1 VTRGAG
7 VVIGAAVI
15 VVAATACAVPPAAEP
30 RAPSPG
36 SVPFEVHLTLADDGT
51 SRQVLLGGKVV
62 LDLPQGI
69 DWEYD
74 EPEDYPDQELATY
87 CTPPAG
93 AVHEVFEAVRT
104 GSTTLA
110 YWRAGGP
117 DRFDVEVE
125 IVDGPGSAPPSS
137 ELAGAA
143 LRAADEGTTVHVPR
157 NGRVLVELEGQHGLG
172 RDWVV
177 AAGGEEL
184 VQYCQPERYP
194 DIGTQAWPG
203 PDDATWVT
211 RFRMTGLAEGST
223 ELVVEYRDAANPD
236 AAPLDTFQATVI
248 VDPAPTPGQ
257 PSATPSGAAAAPVEL
272 ALSEQDAGGRFAV
285 VAGGKV
291 LVTLPD
297 PDGADAAWYLED
309 SGSLEGQLDWSG
321 CSAVAAGGEVET
333 VALYVG
339 DVLGTAPLV
348 MTYANELEEASN
360 PRRTFRATVTIV
372 DGPGALTPTAKLPL
386 VTLTE
391 QDAGRTVTVPRNSS
405 VSIHLPGQHG
415 LGRDWT
421 LVTAGDGLRAYCPPW
436 LFSEGPGPEDMI
448 VFNVVPFVAMDPGPA
463 RLLLEYRDARTPDSD
478 PLDTFEATVVVE

>member
-1 VTRGAG
+1 VTRGAR
-7 VVIGAAVI
+7 VVISAAAI
-15 VVAATACAVPPAAEP
+15 VVAATACATPPAAEP
-30 RAPSPG
+30 QASSPAT
-36 SVPFEVHLTLADDGT
+36 VPFEVHLTMADDGT

-87 CTPPAG
+87 CTPPTG
-93 AVHEVFEAVRT
+93 AVHEVFEAERT

-110 YWRAGGP
+110 YRRNDGP

-137 ELAGAA
+137 QLAGAA
-143 LRAADEGTTVHVPR
+143 LRAGDEGTTVHVPR

-184 VQYCQPERYP
+184 VEYCQPERFP
-194 DIGTQAWPG
+194 DIGIQEWPG

-211 RFRMTGLAEGST
+211 RFRMTALVEGST
-223 ELVVEYRDAANPD
+223 ELVVEYRDAATPD
-236 AAPLDTFQATVI
+236 AAPLDTFGATVV

-257 PSATPSGAAAAPVEL
+257 PAATPSGAAAPPLEL

-285 VAGGKV
+285 LAGGKV

-309 SGSLEGQLDWSG
+309 GVSLEGQLDWGG
-321 CSAVAAGGEVET
+321 CSGVTSGGAVET
-333 VALYVG
+333 VVLHVG
-339 DVLGTAPLV
+339 DVLGTAPLA
-348 MTYANELEEASN
+348 MTYANEFEEASN
-360 PRRTFRATVTIV
+360 PRQTFSATVAIV
-372 DGPGALTPTAKLPL
+372 DGPGALTPTAKLPT

-391 QDAGRTVTVPRNSS
+391 QDEGRTVTAPRNSS
-405 VSIHLPGQHG
+405 VSVRLPAQHG
-415 LGRDWT
+415 LGLDWA
-421 LVTAGDGLRAYCPPW
+421 LVRAGDGLRAYCPPW

-448 VFNVVPFVAMDPGPA
+448 VFNVFPFVAMDPGPA
-463 RLLLEYRDARTPDSD
+463 RVLLEYRDTREPNAD